1 MTTIRAILRDMSQI
15 DMNQTPRIKQAE
27 REAHQRNA
35 TRTFRAYHK
44 VDQAIQNRITQACLE
59 FQP

>member
-1 MTTIRAILRDMSQI
+1 MSQI

-44 VDQAIQNRITQACLE
+44 VDQAIQNRITQSCLE

>member
-1 MTTIRAILRDMSQI
+1 MTTIRQILTSMSQI
-15 DMNQTPRIKQAE
+15 SMDQTPRIKHAE

-44 VDQAIQNRITQACLE
+44 INRTIQNRITQAYLDC
-59 FQP
+59 QM